1 MSTRQNSASYRRRSL
16 TRPELLCIARDV
28 LREWW
33 SVLLLSI
40 SAALVVF
47 VAVNLLY
54 TPQYTATSVFVVS
67 SKDVNSDISSSL
79 SATYEMADRFSQILN
94 SSILRQK
101 VAEDLELTDYQ
112 VQTSAS
118 VVPETNLLTLT
129 VTSDSATESYQ
140 VARSIMANYNT
151 VTDFILSDVVLDVI
165 QPPQIP
171 TSPSGSS
178 KAVRY
183 AELSFVVTAVVVAG
197 ILALLSLSRDTVKSE
212 QDFSEKVDA
221 HLVGIIW
228 HERKR
233 KALRSKG
240 RKNPS
245 MIITNQF
252 LSFRYVEANKL
263 MASHVRNR
271 MDKQNAKVLMVSGV
285 TENEGKS
292 TVAANLAL
300 ALAQEKKRV
309 LLMDCDFRKPAQY
322 KVFELEPGS
331 FSNFADVLTG
341 AISAEKVLT
350 QVPGTW
356 LYGIFN
362 VTENR
367 NLLNSGRN
375 EILNKILE
383 SVREFFDYI
392 IIDTAPVGLVA
403 DTEEI
408 ASLVDASLL
417 VVRHDYTWARDI
429 NDVVDR
435 LRAERCPYTFCIRC
449 QQGRL
454 RLWLRI
460 WRQLWKAI
468 ETVMQHPMNRS
479 IFSKSLTTSGWAFGG
494 CSGWPRS

>member
-228 HERKR
+228 HDRKR

-429 NDVVDR
+429 NDVVDLLDR
-435 LRAERCPYTFCIRC
+435 VSGKVIGCVLSDVPTLFASDASRGAYGYGYGYGGSYGK
-449 QQGRL
+449 Q
-454 RLWLRI
+454 
-460 WRQLWKAI
+460 
-468 ETVMQHPMNRS
+468 
-479 IFSKSLTTSGWAFGG
+479 SKQ
-494 CSGWPRS
+494 